1 MVENCNVNSI
11 LYIGILH
18 FVKSGGLKS
27 GFTLQREIWRTLST
41 FSWLVYFQVAIFL
54 EIKEVYLDGNV
65 KTIYATNFFFLHRS
79 FFRCFN

>member
-11 LYIGILH
+11 IYIGILH

-27 GFTLQREIWRTLST
+27 GFTSLKEIRKSLST

-65 KTIYATNFFFLHRS
+65 KIIYASNFFFLHQS
-79 FFRCFN
+79 FFRCFD